1 MSIKYDSIVGEITA
15 QDYRTASV
23 FKKYGIDFCCNGNR
37 SLQNVCLDKNIM
49 PEKIIEELQATIN
62 KKDDTVIDFKSWP
75 ADLLADYI
83 EKKHHHY
90 IKSKAAEIKPYLHKI
105 CKVHGSLHPELYEI
119 EKHFNAA
126 IDELIT
132 HMQKEEKTIF
142 PFVRN
147 MVHEKEKYRPTGLG
161 SVQNPIVEMMHEHD
175 VEGERFREIEKLSNH
190 YTPPQGACNTYR
202 ITFALLKEFED
213 DLHLHIH
220 LENNILFPNAIALEK
235 KFAN

>member
-1 MSIKYDSIVGEITA
+1 MSITNDSIVGELTA

-23 FKKYGIDFCCNGNR
+23 FKKYNIDFCCNSNR
-37 SLQNVCLDKNIM
+37 SLQDVCLDKNIIS
-49 PEKIIEELQATIN
+49 EKIIEELQATIN
-62 KKDDTVIDFKSWP
+62 KKDDTVIDYKSWP

-83 EKKHHHY
+83 ENKHHQY
-90 IKSKAAEIKPYLHKI
+90 VRSKSLEIKPYLQKI
-105 CKVHGSLHPELYEI
+105 CKVHGDLHPELFAI

-126 IDELIT
+126 VDELAI
-132 HMQKEEKTIF
+132 HMHKEEKTLF

-147 MVHEKEKYRPTGLG
+147 MVHEKEKYKRTGLG
-161 SVQNPIVEMMHEHD
+161 SVQNPIDEMMHEHD

-220 LENNILFPNAIALEK
+220 IENNILFPNAIAMEK
-235 KFAN
+235 KLAN

>member
-1 MSIKYDSIVGEITA
+1 MSITNDSIVGEITA

-37 SLQNVCLDKNIM
+37 SLQNVCLDKNIIS
-49 PEKIIEELQATIN
+49 EKIIEELQATIN

-105 CKVHGSLHPELYEI
+105 CKVHGNLHPELYEI
-119 EKHFNAA
+119 EKHFIAA
-126 IDELIT
+126 IDELTT

-161 SVQNPIVEMMHEHD
+161 SVQNPIDEMMHEHD
-175 VEGERFREIEKLSNH
+175 VEGERFREIEKLSNR